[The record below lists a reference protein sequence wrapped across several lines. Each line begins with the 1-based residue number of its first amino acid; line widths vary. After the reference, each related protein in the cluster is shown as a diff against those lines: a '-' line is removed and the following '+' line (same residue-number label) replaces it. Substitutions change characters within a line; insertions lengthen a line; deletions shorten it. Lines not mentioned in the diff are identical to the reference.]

1 MDWQAIIIIVGPVG
15 IYLDNIH
22 ETMRFVHRH
31 HRLINGADRR
41 NEIGQINLE
50 EIKVVGGQLG
60 SGIGGGRNTTTANNR
75 CPLIL
80 YAM

>member
-50 EIKVVGGQLG
+50 EMKVVGGQLG
-60 SGIGGGRNTTTANNR
+60 VWGRRSTTTANNR

>member
-60 SGIGGGRNTTTANNR
+60 VWGRQRITTANNR

>member
-60 SGIGGGRNTTTANNR
+60 SGIGEVGGGGGVQQQQTTDA
-75 CPLIL
+75 L
-80 YAM
+80 